1 MTESEFTACAGS
13 HLSESCTTAL
23 TYSDRSL
30 TISAASTG
38 TGSRL
43 IVDGSVSGEGADT
56 TALTAR
62 STDAVYIGEN
72 SRPVPGNAA
81 FGEDST
87 LAAIT
92 LESSLSTNV
101 NFINDG
107 VIEIAPDRVSNGA
120 VFTLVQNGGSGTA
133 GLGTAESSN
142 QHFCLDTGYRQHR
155 RHRDLRLQQ
164 GRCGSVSDRCL
175 HPQLNQSLRHQ

>member
-23 TYSDRSL
+23 AYSDRSL
-30 TISAASTG
+30 TISAATAG
-38 TGSRL
+38 TGARL
-43 IVDGSVSGEGADT
+43 IVDGSAPSEGADT
-56 TALTAR
+56 TALTAH

-87 LAAIT
+87 LASIT

-120 VFTLVQNGGSGTA
+120 VLTLVQNGGSGTA
-133 GLGTAESSN
+133 GLGTA
-142 QHFCLDTGYRQHR
+142 
-155 RHRDLRLQQ
+155 
-164 GRCGSVSDRCL
+164 
-175 HPQLNQSLRHQ
+175 